1 MLENRKN
8 VVKENILKKLLK
20 FQLKQ
25 RQLLRCNHILVL
37 LFYCFFFFFALKKK
51 EMSKYHFSFH
61 FKRKHENRFFEMET
75 IIERLS

>member
-8 VVKENILKKLLK
+8 VVKENIFKEVVKASVK
-20 FQLKQ
+20 TKTIINM
-25 RQLLRCNHILVL
+25 CNHILVL
-37 LFYCFFFFFALKKK
+37 IFYCFVFFALKKK
-51 EMSKYHFSFH
+51 EMSKSHFSFH